1 MKNEDLDKLMGTIG
15 NGGGGALVAIVASLL
30 AIIKSQPNF
39 DHGRFK
45 EEISTLIEHPNT
57 TEIQRKLWNCLVQ
70 QQISI

>member
-1 MKNEDLDKLMGTIG
+1 METIG
-15 NGGGGALVAIVASLL
+15 NGGGGALVAIVASLM

-57 TEIQRKLWNCLVQ
+57 TEIQKTLDLFDSATNCDLR
-70 QQISI
+70 SNRCR